1 MRLQRHVPLLGIS
14 VALWVLHLT
23 EILYL
28 MADRLFADEEKL
40 VHFIYRSQGSDLLS
54 CAKQ

>member
-1 MRLQRHVPLLGIS
+1 MRLHRHVPLLGIS

-28 MADRLFADEEKL
+28 MTDRHFAYVEKL
-40 VHFIYRSQGSDLLS
+40 VHFIYRSEVSDLLYG
-54 CAKQ
+54 AQQ